1 MAAEVKLQPGWF
13 RRDVQ
18 KAVERLGQWSKSEN
32 GPAPETAP
40 KPEGSSARGS
50 SSTKQ
55 TKGESV

>member
-32 GPAPETAP
+32 GPAPERAP
-40 KPEGSSARGS
+40 KPEGFSARES
-50 SSTKQ
+50 SPTKQ
-55 TKGESV
+55 TKSESV